1 MHARPEASENGKSFP
16 HDEAPSVAMRIFH
29 MILRTGQRM
38 VRRAEMRSLSRID
51 RRFRGIA
58 LSAFLSLGIPV
69 TLAAQGSAPPAVAS
83 IPAAMSHLY
92 AGDATG
98 AAKMLERITAAEPQN
113 VSAWRLLALCYRQS
127 GDLDRSRAAYG
138 RAMVLEPGSPTTMF
152 NLAGVYALQGQ
163 PDGAFALLAR
173 VRSSHNYDMTQLEV
187 DSAYTSLRSDARYK
201 PLLPSAADFA
211 NPFVEKVKVLLEI
224 DGDSTGD
231 QFGWIARDMGD
242 VDHDGANDFVTS
254 APTKNVGG
262 ENAGRVYVYSS
273 RTGKLLWHADGKPG
287 EQLGTGVESAGDVD
301 GDGVQDVIAG
311 APYSGRAYVYSGKDG
326 HTLFTLR
333 AENDSDA
340 FGQHVSSAGDV
351 DHDGHSDFLIGA
363 PSNNAGGRGAGR
375 AHLYSGKDG
384 HLLLT
389 LTGERAHDAFGSTVG
404 GYSDSLRTFI
414 VVGAPAAGTGK
425 TGRTYV
431 YEGLSKKP
439 KFIIESDS
447 TGRALGAMFVSVMG
461 DVNGDGVPDIYA
473 SDFTNGAKG
482 PSTGRI
488 YVHSGRDGKRLVTL
502 TGEGAGEGFGIGPG
516 KTGDV
521 DHDGHAD
528 LVVGS
533 WQYSTAATSG
543 GRVYLYSGHDGR
555 LIKTYTDRIPGD
567 TFGFDA
573 VGIGD
578 VDGDGDSDFLLTAA
592 WSGVHGN
599 HSGRIFIV
607 SSGVK

>member
-1 MHARPEASENGKSFP
+1 MRG
-16 HDEAPSVAMRIFH
+16 PSRFNAY
-29 MILRTGQRM
+29 
-38 VRRAEMRSLSRID
+38 
-51 RRFRGIA
+51 FRGIVLATLFA
-58 LSAFLSLGIPV
+58 LGAPTALR
-69 TLAAQGSAPPAVAS
+69 AQSSVPPAGAS
-83 IPAAMSHLY
+83 IPAAMTQLY
-92 AGDATG
+92 RGDIAGAS
-98 AAKMLERITAAEPQN
+98 KMLEGITAADPKN
-113 VSAWRLLALCYRQS
+113 VGAWRLLALCYRKS
-127 GDLDRSRAAYG
+127 GDLDRARAAYG
-138 RAMVLEPGSPTTMF
+138 RAIALDPGSATTMF
-152 NLAGVYALQGQ
+152 TLAGEYALQKQ
-163 PDGAFALLAR
+163 TDSAFALLAR
-173 VRSSHNYDMTQLEV
+173 VRSSHDYDMTQLEV
-187 DSAYTSLRSDARYK
+187 DSAYTSLRSDARYE
-201 PLLPSAADFA
+201 PLLPIAVDFA

-262 ENAGRVYVYSS
+262 ENAGRVSVYSS
-273 RTGKLLWHADGKPG
+273 RSGKLLWSANGKPG
-287 EQLGTGVESAGDVD
+287 EQLGTGAESAGDVD
-301 GDGVQDVIAG
+301 GDGTQDVIAG

-351 DHDGHSDFLIGA
+351 DHDEHADFLIGA
-363 PSNNAGGRGAGR
+363 PQNKAGGRGAGR
-375 AHLYSGKDG
+375 AYLYSGKDG

-389 LTGERAHDAFGSTVG
+389 LTGERAGDAFGSTVG

-414 VVGAPAAGTGK
+414 VVGAPAAGNGK

-502 TGEGAGEGFGIGPG
+502 TGEGPGEGFGIGPG
-516 KTGDV
+516 RSGDV
-521 DHDGHAD
+521 DHDGLAD

-533 WQYSTAATSG
+533 WQYSNAATSG
-543 GRVYLYSGHDGR
+543 GRVYLYSGRDGH

-573 VGIGD
+573 EGIGD
-578 VDGDGDSDFLLTAA
+578 VDGDGAVDFLLTAA

>member
-1 MHARPEASENGKSFP
+1 MRGLSQFNGC
-16 HDEAPSVAMRIFH
+16 
-29 MILRTGQRM
+29 
-38 VRRAEMRSLSRID
+38 
-51 RRFRGIA
+51 FRGIA
-58 LSAFLSLGIPV
+58 LS
-69 TLAAQGSAPPAVAS
+69 TLLAVGAPLALRAQGSAPPVAAT
-83 IPAAMSHLY
+83 IPTAMAHFY
-92 AGDATG
+92 RGDAAG
-98 AAKMLERITAAEPQN
+98 AAKILESVTKAEPDN
-113 VSAWRLLALCYRQS
+113 VSAWRLLGLCYRTS
-127 GDLDRSRAAYG
+127 GQLDRARTAYG
-138 RAMVLEPGSPTTMF
+138 RAMTLEPASATTMF
-152 NLAGVYALQGQ
+152 NLAGVYALEKQT
-163 PDGAFALLAR
+163 DSAFALLAR
-173 VRSSHNYDMTQLEV
+173 VRASHNYDMTQLEV
-187 DSAYTSLRSDARYK
+187 DSAYTSLRSDARYE
-201 PLLPSAADFA
+201 PLLPTPADFA
-211 NPFVEKVKVLLEI
+211 NPFVEHVKVLLEI
-224 DGDSTGD
+224 DGDSAGD

-254 APTKNVGG
+254 APTKYVGG
-262 ENAGRVYVYSS
+262 ANAGRVSVYSS
-273 RTGKLLWHADGKPG
+273 RTGKLLWSADGKPG

-301 GDGVQDVIAG
+301 GDGIQDVIAG
-311 APYSGRAYVYSGKDG
+311 APYSGKAYVYSGRDG

-351 DHDGHSDFLIGA
+351 DHDGHADFLVGA
-363 PSNNAGGRGAGR
+363 PQNKAGGRGAGR
-375 AHLYSGKDG
+375 AYLYSGKDG

-389 LTGERAHDAFGSTVG
+389 LTGERAGDAFGSTVG
-404 GYSDSLRTFI
+404 GYSDSTRTFI
-414 VVGAPAAGTGK
+414 VIGAPAAGSGK

-447 TGRALGAMFVSVMG
+447 TGRALGAMFVSVVG
-461 DVNGDGVPDIYA
+461 DVNGDGVPDVYA

-502 TGEGAGEGFGIGPG
+502 TGEGPGEGFGIGPG

-521 DHDGHAD
+521 DHDGLAD

-533 WQYSTAATSG
+533 WQYSNAATSG
-543 GRVYLYSGHDGR
+543 GRVYLYSGRDGH
-555 LIKTYTDRIPGD
+555 LIKTFTDRIPGD

-573 VGIGD
+573 VGLGD
-578 VDGDGDSDFLLTAA
+578 IDGDGTVDFLLTAA

>member
-1 MHARPEASENGKSFP
+1 
-16 HDEAPSVAMRIFH
+16 
-29 MILRTGQRM
+29 
-38 VRRAEMRSLSRID
+38 
-51 RRFRGIA
+51 
-58 LSAFLSLGIPV
+58 
-69 TLAAQGSAPPAVAS
+69 
-83 IPAAMSHLY
+83 
-92 AGDATG
+92 
-98 AAKMLERITAAEPQN
+98 
-113 VSAWRLLALCYRQS
+113 
-127 GDLDRSRAAYG
+127 
-138 RAMVLEPGSPTTMF
+138 MF
-152 NLAGVYALQGQ
+152 NLAGVFALEGQ
-163 PDGAFALLAR
+163 TDSAFALLAR
-173 VRSSHNYDMTQLEV
+173 VRSSHNCDMTQLEV

-201 PLLPSAADFA
+201 PLLPTAADFA

-224 DGDSTGD
+224 DGDSAGD

-254 APTKNVGG
+254 APTKNVDG
-262 ENAGRVYVYSS
+262 ENAGRVSVYSS
-273 RTGKLLWHADGKPG
+273 RTGKLLWAANGKPG

-301 GDGVQDVIAG
+301 GDGVQDVVAG
-311 APYSGRAYVYSGKDG
+311 APYSGRAYVYSGTDG
-326 HTLFTLR
+326 HALFTLR

-351 DHDGHSDFLIGA
+351 DHDGHADFLIGA
-363 PSNNAGGRGAGR
+363 PQNRAGGRGSGR
-375 AHLYSGKDG
+375 AYLYSGKDG

-389 LTGERAHDAFGSTVG
+389 LTGERAGDAFGSTVG
-404 GYSDSLRTFI
+404 GYSDSLHTFL
-414 VVGAPAAGTGK
+414 VVGAPAAGSGK

-431 YEGLSKKP
+431 YDGLSKKP

-461 DVNGDGVPDIYA
+461 DVNGDSVPDIYA

-488 YVHSGRDGKRLVTL
+488 YVHSGLDGKRLLTL

-516 KTGDV
+516 RTGDV
-521 DHDGHAD
+521 DHDRYAD

-543 GRVYLYSGHDGR
+543 GRVYLYSGRDGH
-555 LIKTYTDRIPGD
+555 LIETYTDRIPGD

-578 VDGDGDSDFLLTAA
+578 VDGDGTVDFLLTAA